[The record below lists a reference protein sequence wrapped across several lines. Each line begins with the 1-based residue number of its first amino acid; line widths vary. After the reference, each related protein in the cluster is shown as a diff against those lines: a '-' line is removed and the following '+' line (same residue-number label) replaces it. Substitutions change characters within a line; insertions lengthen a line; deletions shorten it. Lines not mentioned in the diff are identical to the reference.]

1 MVKYYC
7 RICNFRSRRRNR
19 LEDHINNHN
28 FTCTTEYNGRF
39 CNQLFR
45 NLVVNF
51 IAKKN
56 NLYVNYSSYDK
67 IKKLGI
73 ELFIGEKKYNNSI
86 ILSANNLFDILSR
99 NINFNLNANC
109 DHFQTYKISNKIY
122 DYLNSNYIKNKI
134 KESNKFKNRY
144 ENNNDIFIHVR
155 LGDVIDV
162 NPGTN
167 YYLKCIKML
176 EYDNIYLASDS
187 LNHSIIKDIVKEY
200 PSIKLIDYD
209 EVETIQYGST
219 CKNVIL
225 SQGTFSAI
233 IGYLSFYS
241 KVFYPELKKTFCGD
255 IFSIKDWNKIK
266 NFL

>member
-1 MVKYYC
+1 
-7 RICNFRSRRRNR
+7 
-19 LEDHINNHN
+19 
-28 FTCTTEYNGRF
+28 
-39 CNQLFR
+39 
-45 NLVVNF
+45 
-51 IAKKN
+51 
-56 NLYVNYSSYDK
+56 
-67 IKKLGI
+67 
-73 ELFIGEKKYNNSI
+73 
-86 ILSANNLFDILSR
+86 
-99 NINFNLNANC
+99 
-109 DHFQTYKISNKIY
+109 
-122 DYLNSNYIKNKI
+122 
-134 KESNKFKNRY
+134 
-144 ENNNDIFIHVR
+144 
-155 LGDVIDV
+155 
-162 NPGTN
+162 
-167 YYLKCIKML
+167 ML

-187 LNHSIIKDIVKEY
+187 LNHSIIKDILKEY